1 MCCPRDQCQN
11 LRTVNSVGC
20 SGLQPIGR
28 LRVAVISG
36 RKGQGRHARR
46 DEGAGDAGGNPG
58 GLRAYWTVGIPGA
71 SDARRQRTAIGITGN
86 QGQIDPGNLEELSGV
101 AEVIRVS
108 KPYKLVSRD
117 VKEEDTIIRFPGTNA
132 TIGGRDLAMIAGPC
146 SIETREQAFAIAEQI
161 AAAGAQFFRGGA
173 YKPRTSPYA
182 FQGLGEEALK
192 IMAEIRDRFGLRI
205 VTEAIDN
212 EALELV
218 NDYADVIQ
226 IGARNMQNYSL
237 LRAAGRKRKPVL
249 LKRGMSATLEEF
261 LMAAEYVMSEGN
273 YQVILCERGVRTFAD
288 HTRNTLDL
296 SIVPAVQR
304 LSHLPILVDPS
315 HGTGKRNKVVPLG
328 RAAVAVGADG
338 LIVEVHHQPDKALS
352 DGAQSIYPEQFVQLM
367 DEASQI
373 ASVLRRNV
381 PRGIEI
387 TEAVGAGSAGAR

>member
-1 MCCPRDQCQN
+1 MLVVMKAQATPEEIQ
-11 LRTVNSVGC
+11 
-20 SGLQPIGR
+20 
-28 LRVAVISG
+28 AVCEHIEQLG
-36 RKGQGRHARR
+36 FRPH
-46 DEGAGDAGGNPG
+46 P
-58 GLRAYWTVGIPGA
+58 LPGA
-71 SDARRQRTAIGITGN
+71 QRTAIGITGN
-86 QGQIDPGNLEELSGV
+86 QGEIDRGNIEELSGV

-117 VKEEDTIIRFPGTNA
+117 VKEDDTIITFPGTNA

-146 SIETREQAFAIAEQI
+146 SIETREQAFVVAEQV
-161 AAAGAQFFRGGA
+161 ANAGAQFFRGGA

-192 IMAEIRDRFGLRI
+192 IMAEIRDRFGMRI

-218 NDYADVIQ
+218 DKYADVIQ

-237 LRAAGRKRKPVL
+237 LKAAGRKRKPVL
-249 LKRGMSATLEEF
+249 LKRGIAATLEEF
-261 LMAAEYVMSEGN
+261 LMAAEYIMSEGN

-304 LSHLPILVDPS
+304 LSHLPIVVDPS
-315 HGTGKRNKVVPLG
+315 HGTGKRNKVIPLG
-328 RAAVAVGADG
+328 RAAIAVGCDG

-352 DGAQSIYPEQFVQLM
+352 DGMQSLYPEQYVQLM
-367 DEASQI
+367 EEASQI
-373 ASVLRRNV
+373 ATVLGRNI
-381 PRGIEI
+381 PRGIKI
-387 TEAVGAGSAGAR
+387 TEGVASH